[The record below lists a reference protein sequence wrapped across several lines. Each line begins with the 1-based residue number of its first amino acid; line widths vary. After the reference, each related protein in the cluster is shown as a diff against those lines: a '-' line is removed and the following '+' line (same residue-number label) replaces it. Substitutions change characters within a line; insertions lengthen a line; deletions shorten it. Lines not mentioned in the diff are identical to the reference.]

1 MSKDSTIEKCNFC
14 FLAEELDSEKIEY
27 WSKKR
32 ENYSPYP
39 KMVSCDENYS
49 LKNEE
54 LKESEPKLGDNPL
67 HLKLTL
73 GEEYSE
79 RHVYYWAANESTN
92 IHSVLPPESAYGE
105 YENHGLKKC
114 DSKGE
119 ATLVFNTPQP
129 YKEDKKT
136 HPRHVHYIVEDSEKV
151 WRPLKTIRVL
161 CTISL
166 DYLDE
171 RIKEKDTMIIN
182 ALPAEYYEKDKIPN
196 SVNLPLASLDK
207 LTSKSV
213 ERRVLKFLKASLK
226 SYPVLQELVGEK
238 KLDLKDIPIITYC
251 AHSKCDASEK
261 LIHAL
266 YSCGVNNVL
275 EWKEGMEGWNKK
287 RSFFNEDDEDDN
299 LEPEPMKGDDSEEES
314 KSNKED
320 AGEDEGE
327 GGDEDEDE
335 EEEDEGEDEG
345 EDEDEENLEDEEDDL
360 KESESSEEE
369 DEFIEITHE
378 GVEYFYNGDTLYDSY
393 MEPIG
398 KVKVEKDK
406 IKHMDEKVQKY
417 HDSMKKDSKTE
428 KPKVLKFEDEF
439 TEELLSEHVGGKSGL
454 QTILKKIA
462 AREKGTYNFGD
473 LKNMKKSELV
483 KIALVCQ
490 GKKKY
495 KNTKTDYKYKSD
507 SEIESMSVS
516 ELREMLNEMINREPG
531 TFKYSE
537 SGWSKPRLID
547 FILTCHGSTKPRD
560 LGIKVFVGGGWA
572 L

>member
-14 FLAEELDSEKIEY
+14 FLAEELDSEKIQY

-54 LKESEPKLGDNPL
+54 LKEVEPKLGDNPL
-67 HLKLTL
+67 NLKLTL
-73 GEEYSE
+73 GDEYSE
-79 RHVYYWAANESTN
+79 RYVYYWAANENEN
-92 IHSVLPPESAYGE
+92 IHSILPPESAYGE

-114 DSKGE
+114 DDKGE
-119 ATLVFNTPQP
+119 TTLVFNTPQP

-151 WRPLKTIRVL
+151 WRPLKTIRVI
-161 CTISL
+161 CTVSI

-182 ALPAEYYEKDKIPN
+182 ALPSKYYEKDKIPN
-196 SVNLPLASLDK
+196 SVNLPLESLDK

-213 ERRVLKFLKASLK
+213 ERRVLKFLKSSLK
-226 SYPVLQELVGEK
+226 SYPVLQELVGDK
-238 KLDLKDIPIITYC
+238 KLELKDVPIITYC

-287 RSFFNEDDEDDN
+287 RSFFNEDDDKDD
-299 LEPEPMKGDDSEEES
+299 LEPEPEPMKGYISEDDEDD
-314 KSNKED
+314 KED
-320 AGEDEGE
+320 D
-327 GGDEDEDE
+327 GDEEKDDDDE
-335 EEEDEGEDEG
+335 EEEEFL
-345 EDEDEENLEDEEDDL
+345 EDEDDDL
-360 KESESSEEE
+360 KESDSSEE
-369 DEFIEITHE
+369 DDFIEITHE

-393 MEPIG
+393 MEPVG
-398 KVKVEKDK
+398 KVKIEKDK
-406 IKHMDEKVQKY
+406 IVDMDEKVKKY
-417 HDSMKKDSKTE
+417 HDSVKEDVSK
-428 KPKVLKFEDEF
+428 KPKIEKKPKAEKIDFKEDEF
-439 TEELLSEHVGGKSGL
+439 TEELLSDHVGGKGGL
-454 QTILKKIA
+454 QGIVKKIA

-495 KNTKTDYKYKSD
+495 KNTKTDYKYKSE
-507 SEIESMSVS
+507 SEIESMGVS

-531 TFKYSE
+531 TYKYTE
-537 SGWSKPRLID
+537 SSWSKPKLID
-547 FILTCHGSTKPRD
+547 FILTCHGSSKPRD
-560 LGIKVFVGGGWA
+560 LGVKVFVGGGWS

>member
-14 FLAEELDSEKIEY
+14 FSAEELDSEKIKY

-54 LKESEPKLGDNPL
+54 LKELEPELGDNPL

-73 GEEYSE
+73 GDEYSG
-79 RHVYYWAANESTN
+79 RHVYYWASNESEN
-92 IHSVLPPESAYGE
+92 IHSILPPESAYGE

-151 WRPLKTIRVL
+151 WRPLKTIRVI
-161 CTISL
+161 CTVKI

-226 SYPVLQELVGEK
+226 SYPVLQELVGDK
-238 KLDLKDIPIITYC
+238 KLELKDVPIITYC

-287 RSFFNEDDEDDN
+287 RSFFSEGDEEGDEKGDDEGDEEGDDEGDSEGEPEPETIKEDDE
-299 LEPEPMKGDDSEEES
+299 EES
-314 KSNKED
+314 LED
-320 AGEDEGE
+320 D
-327 GGDEDEDE
+327 DE
-335 EEEDEGEDEG
+335 ES
-345 EDEDEENLEDEEDDL
+345 LEDEEDEL

-369 DEFIEITHE
+369 DDFIEITHE

-398 KVKVEKDK
+398 KAKIEKDK
-406 IKHMDEKVQKY
+406 IVDMDEKVKKY
-417 HDSMKKDSKTE
+417 HDSVKKIKTE
-428 KPKVLKFEDEF
+428 PETESPKVDKKPKQEFKGDEF
-439 TEELLSEHVGGKSGL
+439 TEELLSDHVGGKGGL
-454 QTILKKIA
+454 QSIVKKIT
-462 AREKGTYNFGD
+462 AREKGSYNFGD

-495 KNTKTDYKYKSD
+495 KNTKTDYEYKND

-531 TFKYSE
+531 TFKYTE
-537 SGWSKPRLID
+537 SGWSKPKLID
-547 FILTCHGSTKPRD
+547 FILTCHGSSKPRD
-560 LGIKVFVGGGWA
+560 LGVKVFVGGGWS

>member
-54 LKESEPKLGDNPL
+54 LKELEPDLGENPL

-79 RHVYYWAANESTN
+79 RHVYYWAANESEG
-92 IHSVLPPESAYGE
+92 IHSILPPESAYGE

-114 DSKGE
+114 DDKGE
-119 ATLVFNTPQP
+119 TTLVFNTPQP

-151 WRPLKTIRVL
+151 WRPLKTIRVI
-161 CTISL
+161 CTVSL

-171 RIKEKDTMIIN
+171 RIKEKDTIIIN
-182 ALPAEYYEKDKIPN
+182 ALPSEYFEKDKIPN

-213 ERRVLKFLKASLK
+213 ERRVLKFLKSSLK
-226 SYPVLQELVGEK
+226 NYPILQELVSDK
-238 KLDLKDIPIITYC
+238 KLDLKDVPVITYC

-275 EWKEGMEGWNKK
+275 EWKEGMDGWNKK
-287 RSFFNEDDEDDN
+287 RSFFSEEPDKEEDDKDD
-299 LEPEPMKGDDSEEES
+299 DDKDDKEEIDD
-314 KSNKED
+314 KDDKE
-320 AGEDEGE
+320 EIDE
-327 GGDEDEDE
+327 EDE
-335 EEEDEGEDEG
+335 EDEEDEVDI
-345 EDEDEENLEDEEDDL
+345 LEDEEDDL
-360 KESESSEEE
+360 KESESSEE
-369 DEFIEITHE
+369 DDFIEITHE

-406 IKHMDEKVQKY
+406 IVDMNEKVQKY
-417 HDSMKKDSKTE
+417 HDSMKKDTKTE
-428 KPKVLKFEDEF
+428 LPKVEKEKNVEKKEFKSDEF
-439 TEELLSEHVGGKSGL
+439 TEELLSDHVGGKSGL
-454 QTILKKIA
+454 QTIVKKIA
-462 AREKGTYNFGD
+462 EREKDSYNFGE

-483 KIALVCQ
+483 KMALVCQ

-495 KNTKTDYKYKSD
+495 KNTKTDYVYKSD
-507 SEIESMSVS
+507 SEIESMGVG

-531 TFKYSE
+531 TFKYTE
-537 SGWSKPRLID
+537 SGWSKPKLID
-547 FILTCHGSTKPRD
+547 FILTCHGSSKPRD
-560 LGIKVFVGGGWA
+560 LGIKVFVGGGWS

>member
-1 MSKDSTIEKCNFC
+1 MSKDSTIKKCNFC

-54 LKESEPKLGDNPL
+54 LKELEPDLDKNPL
-67 HLKLTL
+67 HLNLTL
-73 GEEYSE
+73 GEEHANK
-79 RHVYYWAANESTN
+79 HVYYWAANESEN
-92 IHSVLPPESAYGE
+92 IHEILPPESAYGG

-114 DSKGE
+114 DDKGE
-119 ATLVFNTPQP
+119 TTLVFNTPQP
-129 YKEDKKT
+129 YKEGKKT
-136 HPRHVHYIVEDSEKV
+136 HPRHVHYIAEDSNKV

-171 RIKEKDTMIIN
+171 RIKTKDTIIVN
-182 ALPAEYYEKDKIPN
+182 ALPEEYFKKDKIPN
-196 SVNLPLASLDK
+196 SVNLPLVSLDK

-213 ERRVLKFLKASLK
+213 ERRVLKFLKTSLK
-226 SYPVLQELVGEK
+226 CSPVLQELVNDK
-238 KLDLKDIPIITYC
+238 KLELKDVPIITYC

-275 EWKEGMEGWNKK
+275 EWKEGIEGWNKK
-287 RSFFNEDDEDDN
+287 RSFFNEDSKDSKDDEGEPEPETEPNEPDTIKEDDEDD
-299 LEPEPMKGDDSEEES
+299 EDD
-314 KSNKED
+314 D
-320 AGEDEGE
+320 F
-327 GGDEDEDE
+327 
-335 EEEDEGEDEG
+335 
-345 EDEDEENLEDEEDDL
+345 LEDEDDL
-360 KESESSEEE
+360 KESESSEE
-369 DEFIEITHE
+369 DDFIEITHE

-398 KVKVEKDK
+398 KVKIVKNK
-406 IKHMDEKVQKY
+406 IVDMDEKVQKY
-417 HDSMKKDSKTE
+417 HDSAKTDIKTE
-428 KPKVLKFEDEF
+428 SPKVEKTKEKKEFKGDEF
-439 TEELLSEHVGGKSGL
+439 TEELLSDHVGGKGGL
-454 QTILKKIA
+454 KTIVQKISS
-462 AREKGTYNFGD
+462 REKGSYDFGN

-495 KNTKTDYKYKSD
+495 KKDKPNYKYKTD
-507 SEIESMSVS
+507 SEIESMSTD
-516 ELREMLNEMINREPG
+516 ELREMLNEMINRESG
-531 TFKYSE
+531 TYKYTE
-537 SGWSKPRLID
+537 SSWSKPKLID
-547 FILTCHGSTKPRD
+547 FILTCHGSSKPRD
-560 LGIKVFVGGGWA
+560 LGVKAFVGGGWS

>member
-27 WSKKR
+27 WSKKN

-49 LKNEE
+49 LKNED
-54 LKESEPKLGDNPL
+54 LKEIEPELGDNPL
-67 HLKLTL
+67 YLNLTL

-79 RHVYYWAANESTN
+79 KHVYYWAANEN
-92 IHSVLPPESAYGE
+92 KDIHSILPPESAYGE

-114 DSKGE
+114 NDKGE
-119 ATLVFNTPQP
+119 TTLVFNTPQP

-136 HPRHVHYIVEDSEKV
+136 HPRHVHYIVEDSNKV
-151 WRPLKTIRVL
+151 WKPLKTIRVL
-161 CTISL
+161 CTISI

-171 RIKEKDTMIIN
+171 RIKGRDTMIVN
-182 ALPAEYYEKDKIPN
+182 ALPEEYFKKDKIPN
-196 SVNLPLASLDK
+196 SVNLPLVSLNK
-207 LTSKSV
+207 LTNKSV
-213 ERRVLKFLKASLK
+213 ERRVLKFLKSSLK
-226 SYPVLQELVGEK
+226 NYPVLYELVNDK

-287 RSFFNEDDEDDN
+287 RSFFSED
-299 LEPEPMKGDDSEEES
+299 EPEPEES
-314 KSNKED
+314 K
-320 AGEDEGE
+320 EDEPE
-327 GGDEDEDE
+327 PE
-335 EEEDEGEDEG
+335 EPEEDEKEPEED
-345 EDEDEENLEDEEDDL
+345 DLLEDEEDEL
-360 KESESSEEE
+360 IESESSEEE
-369 DEFIEITHE
+369 DDFIEITHE
-378 GVEYFYNGDTLYDSY
+378 GVEYFYSGDTLYDSY

-398 KVKVEKDK
+398 KVKIIKNK
-406 IKHMDEKVQKY
+406 IVDMDEKVQKY
-417 HDSMKKDSKTE
+417 HDSVKKDLKEEKSIV
-428 KPKVLKFEDEF
+428 KPKKEKMKFDKDDF
-439 TEELLSEHVGGKSGL
+439 TEELLSDHVGGKGGL
-454 QTILKKIA
+454 QTIVKQITN
-462 AREKGTYNFGD
+462 REKGSYNFGD

-495 KNTKTDYKYKSD
+495 KNTKTDYVYKSD
-507 SEIESMSVS
+507 SEIKSMDVS
-516 ELREMLNEMINREPG
+516 ELREMLNEMIDREPG
-531 TFKYSE
+531 TYKYTE
-537 SGWSKPRLID
+537 SSWSKPKLID
-547 FILTCHGSTKPRD
+547 FILTCHGSSKPRD
-560 LGIKVFVGGGWA
+560 LGVKVFVGGGWS

>member
-14 FLAEELDSEKIEY
+14 FLAEELDSEKIQY
-27 WSKKR
+27 WSKKN

-54 LKESEPKLGDNPL
+54 LKDKEPELGDNPL

-73 GEEYSE
+73 GDEYSE
-79 RHVYYWAANESTN
+79 KHVYYWAANESEN
-92 IHSVLPPESAYGE
+92 IHEILPPESAYGE

-114 DSKGE
+114 DDKGE

-136 HPRHVHYIVEDSEKV
+136 HPRHVHYIVEDSNKV

-161 CTISL
+161 CTVSL

-171 RIKEKDTMIIN
+171 RIKEKDTMIVN
-182 ALPAEYYEKDKIPN
+182 ALPVEYFEKDKIPN
-196 SVNLPLASLDK
+196 SVNLPIASLDK
-207 LTSKSV
+207 LTTKSV
-213 ERRVLKFLKASLK
+213 ERKVLKFLKASLK
-226 SYPVLQELVGEK
+226 SYPVLQELVGDK

-251 AHSKCDASEK
+251 AHNKCDASEK

-287 RSFFNEDDEDDN
+287 RSFFSEESDKDDEDDEDKEKGDEKEGKKKDKEEDDPEDDEDD
-299 LEPEPMKGDDSEEES
+299 
-314 KSNKED
+314 
-320 AGEDEGE
+320 
-327 GGDEDEDE
+327 EDE
-335 EEEDEGEDEG
+335 EDD
-345 EDEDEENLEDEEDDL
+345 LEDEEDDL
-360 KESESSEEE
+360 KETESSEEE
-369 DEFIEITHE
+369 DDFIEITHE
-378 GVEYFYNGDTLYDSY
+378 GVEYFYNKDTLYDSY

-398 KVKVEKDK
+398 KVKIEKNK
-406 IKHMDEKVQKY
+406 IVDMDEKVQKY
-417 HDSMKKDSKTE
+417 HDKMKKDTEPDSPKQSEKT
-428 KPKVLKFEDEF
+428 KPKKEFKNDDF
-439 TEELLSEHVGGKSGL
+439 TEELLSDHVGGKGGL
-454 QTILKKIA
+454 KTIVQKIA
-462 AREKGTYNFGD
+462 SREKGSYNFGD
-473 LKNMKKSELV
+473 LKNMKKSDLV

-495 KNTKTDYKYKSD
+495 KNTKTDYKYRTD
-507 SEIESMSVS
+507 SEIESMNVTQ
-516 ELREMLNEMINREPG
+516 LREMLNEMINREPG
-531 TFKYSE
+531 TYKYTE
-537 SGWSKPRLID
+537 SSWSKPKLID
-547 FILTCHGSTKPRD
+547 FILTCHGSSKPRD
-560 LGIKVFVGGGWA
+560 LGVKVFVGGGWS

>member
-27 WSKKR
+27 WSKKH

-54 LKESEPKLGDNPL
+54 LKELEPELGDNPL
-67 HLKLTL
+67 YLKLTL

-79 RHVYYWAANESTN
+79 RHVYYWAANESEN
-92 IHSVLPPESAYGE
+92 IHSILPPESAYGE

-119 ATLVFNTPQP
+119 AILVFNTPQP

-151 WRPLKTIRVL
+151 WRPLKTIRVI
-161 CTISL
+161 CSISI

-182 ALPAEYYEKDKIPN
+182 ALPTEYYEKDKIPH

-226 SYPVLQELVGEK
+226 IYPVLQELVGEK
-238 KLDLKDIPIITYC
+238 KLELKDVPIITYC

-275 EWKEGMEGWNKK
+275 EWKEGIEGWNKK
-287 RSFFNEDDEDDN
+287 RSFFSEDEGGKEEEG
-299 LEPEPMKGDDSEEES
+299 EPEPETI
-314 KSNKED
+314 KED
-320 AGEDEGE
+320 VSEDQESIS
-327 GGDEDEDE
+327 DEDE
-335 EEEDEGEDEG
+335 EDNDEDQDEEDES
-345 EDEDEENLEDEEDDL
+345 LEDEEDDL

-369 DEFIEITHE
+369 DDFIEITHE

-398 KVKVEKDK
+398 KAKVEKNK
-406 IKHMDEKVQKY
+406 IVDMDEKVKKY
-417 HDSMKKDSKTE
+417 HDSVKEIKTE
-428 KPKVLKFEDEF
+428 SPKVDKKPKIEKEFKGDEF
-439 TEELLSEHVGGKSGL
+439 TEELLSDHVGGKGGL
-454 QTILKKIA
+454 QSIVKKIA
-462 AREKGTYNFGD
+462 SREKGSYNFGD
-473 LKNMKKSELV
+473 LNNMKKSELV

-495 KNTKTDYKYKSD
+495 KNTKTNYEYKSEL
-507 SEIESMSVS
+507 EIESMSVS

-531 TFKYSE
+531 TYKYTE
-537 SGWSKPRLID
+537 SSWSKPRLID
-547 FILTCHGSTKPRD
+547 FILTCHGSSKPRD
-560 LGIKVFVGGGWA
+560 LGVKVFVGGGWS

>member
-27 WSKKR
+27 WSKKN

-49 LKNEE
+49 LKNED
-54 LKESEPKLGDNPL
+54 LKEIEPELGDNPL
-67 HLKLTL
+67 YLNLTL

-79 RHVYYWAANESTN
+79 KHVYYWAANEN
-92 IHSVLPPESAYGE
+92 KDIHSILPPESAYGE

-114 DSKGE
+114 DDKGE
-119 ATLVFNTPQP
+119 TTLVFNTPQP

-136 HPRHVHYIVEDSEKV
+136 HPRHVHYIVEDSNKV
-151 WRPLKTIRVL
+151 WKPLKTIRVL
-161 CTISL
+161 CTISI

-171 RIKEKDTMIIN
+171 RIKGRDTMIVN
-182 ALPAEYYEKDKIPN
+182 ALPEEYFKKDKIPN
-196 SVNLPLASLDK
+196 SVNLPLVSLNK
-207 LTSKSV
+207 LTNKSV
-213 ERRVLKFLKASLK
+213 ERRVLKFLKSSLK
-226 SYPVLQELVGEK
+226 NYPVLYELVNDK

-287 RSFFNEDDEDDN
+287 RSFFSED
-299 LEPEPMKGDDSEEES
+299 EPEPEES
-314 KSNKED
+314 K
-320 AGEDEGE
+320 EDEPE
-327 GGDEDEDE
+327 PE
-335 EEEDEGEDEG
+335 EPEEDEKEPEED
-345 EDEDEENLEDEEDDL
+345 DLLEDEEDEL
-360 KESESSEEE
+360 IESESSEEE
-369 DEFIEITHE
+369 DDFIEITHE
-378 GVEYFYNGDTLYDSY
+378 GVEYFYSGDTLYDSY

-398 KVKVEKDK
+398 KVKIIKNK
-406 IKHMDEKVQKY
+406 IVDMDEKVQKY
-417 HDSMKKDSKTE
+417 HDSVKKDLKEEKSIV
-428 KPKVLKFEDEF
+428 KPKKEKMKFDKDDF
-439 TEELLSEHVGGKSGL
+439 TEELLSDHVGGKGGL
-454 QTILKKIA
+454 QTIVKQITN
-462 AREKGTYNFGD
+462 REKGSYNFGD

-495 KNTKTDYKYKSD
+495 KNTKTDYVYKSD
-507 SEIESMSVS
+507 SEIKSMDVS
-516 ELREMLNEMINREPG
+516 ELREMLNEMIDREPG
-531 TFKYSE
+531 TYKYTE
-537 SGWSKPRLID
+537 SSWSKPKLID
-547 FILTCHGSTKPRD
+547 FILTCHGSSKPRD
-560 LGIKVFVGGGWA
+560 LGVKVFVGGGWS